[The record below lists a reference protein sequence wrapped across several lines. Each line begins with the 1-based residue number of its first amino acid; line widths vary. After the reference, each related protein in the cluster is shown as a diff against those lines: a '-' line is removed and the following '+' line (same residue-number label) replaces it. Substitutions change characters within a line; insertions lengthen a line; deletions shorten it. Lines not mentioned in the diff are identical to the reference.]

1 MEEDRCSVPFIK
13 VCEFLESLLN
23 LKAKKK
29 QQTLRDFFEKSRVN
43 NYFPIIRLML
53 PHFDMERGQY
63 GLKERTL
70 AKYFTEILSLP
81 SREKEALYHFK
92 NPGKQLPG
100 CPAGGFVEV
109 FYYVLQNRAPESQH
123 MTVEEVNEKLDE
135 LSNSFDKDA
144 KKRLLTELIRRMNA
158 LELKWICK
166 IILKDL
172 KLGIHE
178 RILNAFHP
186 QALEI
191 YYNTNNLR
199 EVFGKLKDAGA
210 ELGVQLFQLHQPI
223 RPMLA
228 DRKSYQ
234 DLKKLLIN
242 LEVFVETKL
251 DGERIQCHFSRD
263 GNIRFFSRNAV
274 DYTYMYGKALK
285 DVIEDNIIDVQAC
298 ILDGELIVW
307 DTNND
312 RPLPFGKNKTV
323 ALEGEARGLYL
334 CYMVFD
340 ILFIRTAQGEDLDL
354 MQKPLFERKTLL
366 EKTVRDVQHRF
377 EKMKFKHVRGSKA
390 VFELFNGTVDKG
402 EEGLVV
408 KRIDSPYI
416 PNDRS
421 NHWLKI
427 KSEYFEGLN
436 DTLDLIVVGGY
447 FGSARRV
454 GSTGSPFDH
463 ITVFLMAII
472 NKLDLEEPSKS
483 ILVPFTKVGIGYSF
497 EELDGIRAKLK
508 DQWKEYRGSVE
519 YFPRWSPAASERPD
533 VYIKDPS
540 QSIVFEIIGAEIVP
554 SERFPTSYTLRFPKV
569 KEIRYDKPWDQAM
582 TTNDLKYIVDTYSRG
597 VIDRN
602 NLLEVKD
609 YEEPQPV
616 RKRNRQENKEHV
628 GVLAQFRD
636 TDTSEVQVVSN
647 LFEGFEFY
655 IVNSEPV
662 AKAELERMI
671 VSHSGNKVQNL
682 LITTTHVISSK
693 LDTIKVRNLLDH
705 YDMDILKPQ
714 WVLDCI
720 QFNSILPLKPK
731 YLTHPSS
738 NTARYFQNYYTDYGD
753 AFHIPYSSPQEAYEI
768 VSQYPENLTQ
778 SIIQYLTPNWL
789 DQSEYRDLFTQ
800 VSIFKLSDYKIHV
813 INTSLPDN
821 IFQGKDPLKQSIH
834 NLIMAYGGTVKE
846 EIDEETTHVIVL
858 GNAEDRVM
866 TDLPRLDINFFR
878 TL

>member
-29 QQTLRDFFEKSRVN
+29 QQTLKDFFEKSRVN
-43 NYFPIIRLML
+43 NYYPIIRLML

-63 GLKERTL
+63 GLKEKTL

-81 SREKEALYHFK
+81 KREKEALYHFK
-92 NPGKQLPG
+92 NPGKKLPG

-109 FYYVLQNRAPESQH
+109 FYYVLQNRAPESQN
-123 MTVEEVNEKLDE
+123 MTVEEVNQKLDE
-135 LSNSFDKDA
+135 LSSSFDKDD
-144 KKRLLTELIRRMNA
+144 KKRILTEFIKRMNA

-199 EVFGKLKDAGA
+199 EVFGKVKDAGA

-228 DRKSYQ
+228 DRKSYS
-234 DLKKLLIN
+234 DLKKLLVN

-263 GNIRFFSRNAV
+263 GNIRLFSRNAV
-274 DYTYMYGKALK
+274 DYTYLYGKALK
-285 DVIEDNIIDVQAC
+285 DVIEENVLDVQAC

-323 ALEGEARGLYL
+323 ALEGESGGLYL
-334 CYMVFD
+334 CYVVFD
-340 ILFIRTAQGEDLDL
+340 ILFIRTAQGEDQDL
-354 MQKPLFERKTLL
+354 MQRPLFERKKIL
-366 EKTVRDVQHRF
+366 ETTVRDVQHKF
-377 EKMKFKHVRGSKA
+377 EKLKYAHVRGSKT
-390 VFELFNGTVDKG
+390 VFELFNTAVDRG

-427 KSEYFEGLN
+427 KSEYFEGLI
-436 DTLDLIVVGGY
+436 DPFDLIVVGGY

-454 GSTGSPFDH
+454 GNTGSPFDH
-463 ITVFLMAII
+463 ITVFLMAVI
-472 NKLDLEEPSKS
+472 NKLDREEPTKS
-483 ILVPFTKVGIGYSF
+483 VLVPFTKVGIGYSF
-497 EELDGIRAKLK
+497 EELSEIRAKLK
-508 DQWKEYRGSVE
+508 DQWREYRGNVE

-540 QSIVFEIIGAEIVP
+540 KSIVFEMIGAEIVP
-554 SERFPTSYTLRFPKV
+554 TERFPSGYTLRFPKV
-569 KEIRYDKPWDQAM
+569 MNIRYDKPWDNAM
-582 TTNDLKYIVDTYSRG
+582 TINELKYTVESYSRG
-597 VIDRN
+597 VTDRN
-602 NLLEVKD
+602 NLTQIRED
-609 YEEPQPV
+609 QEPQPT
-616 RKRNRQENKEHV
+616 RKRTRKEAKEPA
-628 GVLAQFRD
+628 GILSQFQD
-636 TDTSEVQVVSN
+636 TDTSGVKTVSN
-647 LFEGFEFY
+647 LFEGKEFY
-655 IVNSEPV
+655 VINSDTIP
-662 AKAELERMI
+662 KPELETLI
-671 VSHSGNKVQNL
+671 VSHSGRKVQNL
-682 LITTTHVISSK
+682 LISTNIVISSRID
-693 LDTIKVRNLLDH
+693 LIKVRNLLVH
-705 YDMDILKPQ
+705 YDMDILKPE

-720 QFNSILPLKPK
+720 KFNTILPLKPK

-738 NTARYFQNYYTDYGD
+738 QVSKYFEEYFTEYGD
-753 AFHIPYSSPQEAYEI
+753 SYNMLYTNPQDLLEI
-768 VSQYPENLTQ
+768 ASQYPDTKTLSPDWVEK
-778 SIIQYLTPNWL
+778 
-789 DQSEYRDLFTQ
+789 SEYKDILTQ
-800 VSIFKLSDYKIHV
+800 VSIFKLTGYHIYV
-813 INTSLPDN
+813 INTSPLDPM
-821 IFQGKDPLKQSIH
+821 FKGKDPLKESIQTRI
-834 NLIMAYGGTVKE
+834 LAYGGKVSQK
-846 EIDEETTHVIVL
+846 IDTKTTHILVL
-858 GNAEDRVM
+858 GKGEDNLM
-866 TDLPRLDINFFR
+866 SHLPRLDINFFK